1 MPMWARACTPRGRR
15 RLAPFGVDWWRARRN
30 LAANGGPCAER
41 FARAFPRWS
50 RRAGVELECKAA
62 YGAEP
67 SRRPEFAYRA
77 PLLSPCQPAT
87 PPAATRGGR
96 PPLRRPNA
104 RVLRFLAWVTLMH
117 SCGKVGKALQFS
129 KSLVVSSDSAAES
142 RSFLRIFSRSCSG
155 VDGTLACD
163 LPGGPIEHRVV
174 NSSTRGIRRESCG
187 QRGFGGRGNLA
198 CRAKASN
205 HHRDEFLK
213 GRTGI

>member
-1 MPMWARACTPRGRR
+1 MTTLCFGFGQGRSMPMWARACTPRGRR

-104 RVLRFLAWVTLMH
+104 RVLRFLAWLTLMH
-117 SCGKVGKALQFS
+117 SCGKVVESERGKPS
-129 KSLVVSSDSAAES
+129 SHVSMSQCLMSGSMSSRARRARPRAA
-142 RSFLRIFSRSCSG
+142 
-155 VDGTLACD
+155 
-163 LPGGPIEHRVV
+163 
-174 NSSTRGIRRESCG
+174 
-187 QRGFGGRGNLA
+187 
-198 CRAKASN
+198 
-205 HHRDEFLK
+205 
-213 GRTGI
+213 